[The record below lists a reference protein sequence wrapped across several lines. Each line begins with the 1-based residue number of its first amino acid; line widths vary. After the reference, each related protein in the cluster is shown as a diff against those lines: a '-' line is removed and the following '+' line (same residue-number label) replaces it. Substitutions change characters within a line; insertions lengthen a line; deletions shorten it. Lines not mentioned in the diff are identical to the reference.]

1 MTIPSNLRV
10 PFVAV
15 EFDNTRA
22 SQGAAL
28 LNYKALLIGQ
38 KTGQGTATANTLQRV
53 TSADAAATLAG
64 RGSQLHRQA
73 LAWFRNNTF
82 TETWLGV
89 LDDNASGVF
98 ATGTLTFTGPATAA
112 GTLSLYVGGNLISV
126 GVASG
131 DSANTIAGNVAAALG
146 IHASGTVTF
155 ASATVG
161 DDITIGATTFVAT
174 SGAVT
179 PGAATYSI
187 DTGNTAAAASLA
199 SQVNAHAVASQ
210 VVWASSSS
218 AVCTLRSIVGGTAGN
233 SIVLTS
239 VDGVTTAVT
248 GSGTLTG
255 GGTDT
260 DLPVY
265 ATVSSA
271 VVTVRARNRG
281 PQGNNIDLRLNY
293 ADGQETP
300 AGVGCS
306 ISAMSAGATAPTLT
320 SLIAEMGD
328 EWFQIIAHPYTD
340 STSLTALETEL
351 ADRWG
356 SLRMIDGVAFTSA
369 VGSVATLATLGN
381 TRNSKHSVIVAQPG
395 ANPLTPPAEF
405 AAAVAGA
412 VALEANADPARPF
425 QTVELFGVL
434 PPAQTD
440 TFTLQERNSVLYD
453 GIATTRG
460 APGGGVVLERLIT
473 TWQLNAAGSPDTSY
487 LDVTTMLTLLY
498 LRYSLRAKILAEHPR
513 SKLMN
518 DGARV
523 GPGQAII
530 TPQTGKALAVAWF
543 REMEALGLVEGAE
556 QFKADLVCARDG
568 SDPNRL
574 NWVVS
579 PDLVNQF
586 IVGASTIKFLL

>member
-28 LNYKALLIGQ
+28 LAYKALLIGQ
-38 KTGQGTATANTLQRV
+38 KTAEGTASANTLQRV
-53 TSADAAATLAG
+53 TSADAVATFAG

-82 TETWLGV
+82 TETWIGV
-89 LDDNASGVF
+89 LDDNSAGVF
-98 ATGTLTFTGPATAA
+98 ASGTLTFTGPATAA
-112 GTLSLYVGGNLISV
+112 GTLSLYAGGNLVSV

-131 DSANTIAGNVAAALG
+131 DSANTIASNVATALG
-146 IHASGTVTF
+146 VHASGTVTC
-155 ASATVG
+155 ASAQAADTVTVG
-161 DDITIGATTFVAT
+161 GTTFTGA

-179 PGAATYSI
+179 PGAATFSI
-187 DTGNTAAAASLA
+187 DTGNTATAASLA
-199 SQVNAHAVASQ
+199 SQINAHATASQ
-210 VVWASSSS
+210 VVWAFASSG
-218 AVCTLRSIVGGTAGN
+218 VVTIYSIAGGTGGN
-233 SIVLTS
+233 SIVLLSSNNTRL
-239 VDGVTTAVT
+239 AVT

-255 GGTDT
+255 AGADK
-260 DLPVY
+260 DFPVY
-265 ATVSSA
+265 ASVSGA

-306 ISAMSAGATAPTLT
+306 ISAMSAGATAPSLST
-320 SLIAEMGD
+320 LIAALGD
-328 EWFQIIAHPYTD
+328 TWFQIIAHPYTD
-340 STSLTALETEL
+340 STSLTALEEEL

-356 SLRMIDGVAFTSA
+356 PTRMIDGVALTSA
-369 VGSVATLATLGN
+369 AGSVSTLGTLGQ
-381 TRNSKHSVIVAQPG
+381 TRNSKHSVIVAQAG
-395 ANPLTPPAEF
+395 ANPLTPPVEF
-405 AAAVAGA
+405 AAATAGA

-425 QTVELFGVL
+425 QTVALVGVL
-434 PPAQTD
+434 PPAQD
-440 TFTLQERNSVLYD
+440 DLFSFEERNLLLYD

-473 TWQLNAAGSPDTSY
+473 TWQLNAAGSPNTSY
-487 LDVTTMLTLLY
+487 LDVTTLLTLLY

-530 TPQTGKALAVAWF
+530 TPQTGKALAVGWF
-543 REMEALGLVEGAE
+543 RQMELLGLVEDAE
-556 QFKADLVCARDG
+556 QFKADLVCERDPN
-568 SDPNRL
+568 DPNRL
-574 NWVVS
+574 NWTVS
-579 PDLVNQF
+579 PNLVNGF
-586 IVGASTIKFLL
+586 IVGAVKNQFLL

>member
-1 MTIPSNLRV
+1 VTIPSNLRA

-28 LNYKALLIGQ
+28 LAYKGLLIGQ
-38 KTGQGTATANTLQRV
+38 KTGQGTAAANTLHRV

-73 LAWFRNNTF
+73 LGWFQNNTF
-82 TETWLGV
+82 TETWIGV
-89 LDDNASGVF
+89 VDDNPAGVF

-112 GTLSLYVGGNLISV
+112 GTLSLYVGGNLVSV

-131 DSANTIAGNVAAALG
+131 DSANTIASNVATALG

-155 ASATVG
+155 ATATVG

-187 DTGNTAAAASLA
+187 DTGNTEAAASLA
-199 SQVNAHAVASQ
+199 AQVNAHAVASQ
-210 VVWASSSS
+210 VVWASSAL
-218 AVCTLRSIVGGTAGN
+218 AVCTLRSIAGGTAGN

-248 GSGTLTG
+248 GSGTLAG

-260 DLPVY
+260 DYPVY

-300 AGVGCS
+300 AGVGCT
-306 ISAMSAGATAPTLT
+306 ISAMASGATAPTLT

-351 ADRWG
+351 ASRWG
-356 SLRMIDGVAFTSA
+356 PMRMIDGMAFTGA
-369 VGSVATLATLGN
+369 AGSTSTLATLGN
-381 TRNSKHSVIVAQPG
+381 TRNSKHSVILAQDG
-395 ANPLTPPAEF
+395 ANPLTPPLEF
-405 AAAVAGA
+405 AAMVAGA

-425 QTVELFGVL
+425 QTVPVVGAL

-440 TFTLQERNSVLYD
+440 RFTLQERNLLLYD
-453 GIATTRG
+453 GIATTRTD
-460 APGGGVVLERLIT
+460 PGGGVVIERLIT

-513 SKLMN
+513 SKLMD

-530 TPQTGKALAVAWF
+530 TPQTGKALAVAWA
-543 REMEALGLVEGAE
+543 REMETRGLVENVD
-556 QFKADLVCARDG
+556 QFKADLVCVRNG

-574 NWVVS
+574 DWTIS
-579 PDLVNQF
+579 PDLVNGF
-586 IVGASTIKFLL
+586 IVGAVRNLFLL